1 MSEDM
6 KVTELLPLVTEVVSA
21 QLANNK
27 TASSDVGSL
36 IQSVYKA
43 LDELRTNG
51 TPAELPKPA
60 VPVKKSVTPDYIV
73 CLEDGK
79 QLKMLKRYLRST
91 HGMTPEEYRK
101 RWGLPADYP
110 MVAPKYAEK
119 RSKIAKS
126 LGLGTTPRRKRTKK
140 RV

>member
-43 LDELRTNG
+43 LDELRTNR

-60 VPVKKSVTPDYIV
+60 VPVKKSVTPDYII

-126 LGLGTTPRRKRTKK
+126 LGLGTAPRRKRAKK
-140 RV
+140 KV